1 MANFEKVYPNIKAGE
16 GDYSDNPNDVGNYCG
31 GKLIGTNHGIA
42 STFYKGIIGRCPT
55 VQEMKNLSATEA
67 KSLWKKHFWTKIDGD
82 NVPLDALAELYVYST
97 GGGSSG
103 WLHIRQSA
111 NKVAGKKL
119 FDEVRVPLSLS
130 QMQTVNKLDGKKMYK
145 EMSALRQKYFENHPN
160 KNINKGL
167 LNRLYR
173 INERFNSETAKV
185 VKVAKENP
193 KTSIGIALIV
203 VGVGAYLLYRY
214 KFKPN

>member
-1 MANFEKVYPNIKAGE
+1 
-16 GDYSDNPNDVGNYCG
+16 
-31 GKLIGTNHGIA
+31 
-42 STFYKGIIGRCPT
+42 
-55 VQEMKNLSATEA
+55 
-67 KSLWKKHFWTKIDGD
+67 LWKKHFWTKIDGD

-173 INERFNSETAKV
+173 INERFTSETAKV

>member
-42 STFYKGIIGRCPT
+42 STFYKGVLGRCPT

-67 KSLWKKHFWTKIDGD
+67 KRLWKKGFWDKIDGD
-82 NVPLDALAELYVYST
+82 NVPSDALAELYLYST
-97 GGGSSG
+97 GGGNSG

-119 FDEVRVPLSLS
+119 FDEVKSPLSFS
-130 QMQTVNKLDGKKMYK
+130 QMQTVNKLDGTKMYK
-145 EMSALRQKYFENHPN
+145 QLSAIRQKFFENHSN
-160 KNINKGL
+160 KDFIKGW
-167 LNRLYR
+167 LNRLNS
-173 INERFNSETAKV
+173 INQRFASETAKV

-193 KTSIGIALIV
+193 KSSIGVALLV